1 MAAQKASHEFHM
13 ESLDED
19 HKCLMD
25 LVDEMKAKTAA
36 AEEEATKALTENNA
50 LKREVE
56 AMEARR
62 KAEEEEKNRHNA
74 SPHRFD
80 ALEQVRRVIDILY
93 KFTRCVFHSNRYR
106 NLFHPAINHAK
117 TAAFP
122 SNQFA
127 LILYVHMLQEKMA
140 LVARQ
145 TELLEQIDNYE
156 TGRQER
162 DKLINELKS
171 EVDKNNAGM
180 RRCLP

>member
-36 AEEEATKALTENNA
+36 AEEEAAKALTENNA

-62 KAEEEEKNRHNA
+62 KAEEEEKNHA

-93 KFTRCVFHSNRYR
+93 KFT
-106 NLFHPAINHAK
+106 
-117 TAAFP
+117 
-122 SNQFA
+122 
-127 LILYVHMLQEKMA
+127 
-140 LVARQ
+140 
-145 TELLEQIDNYE
+145 
-156 TGRQER
+156 
-162 DKLINELKS
+162 
-171 EVDKNNAGM
+171 
-180 RRCLP
+180 

>member
-56 AMEARR
+56 AMEARG
-62 KAEEEEKNRHNA
+62 KAEEEEKNQHNA

-93 KFTRCVFHSNRYR
+93 KFTRCVFH
-106 NLFHPAINHAK
+106 LF
-117 TAAFP
+117 
-122 SNQFA
+122 SGQ
-127 LILYVHMLQEKMA
+127 LI
-140 LVARQ
+140 
-145 TELLEQIDNYE
+145 
-156 TGRQER
+156 
-162 DKLINELKS
+162 S
-171 EVDKNNAGM
+171 ESLSS
-180 RRCLP
+180 CHQSC

>member
-56 AMEARR
+56 AMEARG
-62 KAEEEEKNRHNA
+62 KAEEEEKSRHNA

-93 KFTRCVFHSNRYR
+93 KFTRCVFH
-106 NLFHPAINHAK
+106 LFSGQSI
-117 TAAFP
+117 
-122 SNQFA
+122 
-127 LILYVHMLQEKMA
+127 
-140 LVARQ
+140 
-145 TELLEQIDNYE
+145 
-156 TGRQER
+156 
-162 DKLINELKS
+162 S
-171 EVDKNNAGM
+171 ESLSS
-180 RRCLP
+180 CHQSC